1 MTQTDMRC
9 IDRRRT
15 ANARRKIEETAQ
27 RSGRAFATS
36 ITLVEFIWI
45 DRYEEIVH

>member
-27 RSGRAFATS
+27 RWPCVRYEYY
-36 ITLVEFIWI
+36 LEFIWI